1 MKSLKILSN
10 MSQEEINDLRER
22 ICFGLQKAEEN
33 MLKEKAL
40 RNDTVVTMT
49 NGKIREMSAR
59 YLYRKLYN

>member
-1 MKSLKILSN
+1 

-40 RNDTVVTMT
+40 HNDTIVTMQD
-49 NGKIREMSAR
+49 GKIREMSAR